1 MQGQLQNTFF
11 YSLLVP
17 DSFFNCGYQQF
28 LCHSRIL
35 FSIFILPP
43 VAIYINTKLLLD
55 Y

>member
-17 DSFFNCGYQQF
+17 DSIFNCGYQQF
-28 LCHSRIL
+28 LCPSRIL
-35 FSIFILPP
+35 FFIFILTPI
-43 VAIYINTKLLLD
+43 AIYINTKLLPN